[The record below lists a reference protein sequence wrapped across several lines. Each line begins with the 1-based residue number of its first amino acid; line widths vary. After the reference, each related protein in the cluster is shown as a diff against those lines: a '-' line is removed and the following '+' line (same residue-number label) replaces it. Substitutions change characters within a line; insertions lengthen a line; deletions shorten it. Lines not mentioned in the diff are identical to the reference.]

1 MADIETKAKGFVGEF
16 KEFIMRGN
24 VVDMAVGV
32 VIGAAFKSIIDA
44 LVANV
49 INPIIGL
56 ATGGVD
62 FSKLSVTIGGDLT
75 IGYGAFIQT
84 IISFVLIAFVVF
96 LMVKAING
104 FRKKQDDAP
113 AAPSELDVLTEIRD
127 LLKTQ
132 QGS

>member
-1 MADIETKAKGFVGEF
+1 MADAELKAKGFIGEF

-49 INPIIGL
+49 INPLIGL

-84 IISFVLIAFVVF
+84 IISFVLIALVVF
-96 LMVKAING
+96 ILVKAINS
-104 FRKKQDDAP
+104 FHKKADDAP

-127 LLKTQ
+127 LLKSQ
-132 QGS
+132 Q

>member
-1 MADIETKAKGFVGEF
+1 MADVEAKAKGFIGEF

-49 INPIIGL
+49 INPVIGL

-62 FSKLSVTIGGDLT
+62 LSKLSVTIGKELT
-75 IGYGAFIQT
+75 IGYGAFIQSV
-84 IISFVLIAFVVF
+84 ISFILIAFVIF
-96 LMVKAING
+96 LMVKAINSLH
-104 FRKKQDDAP
+104 KKPDDAP